1 MIYVKRDETNQ
12 IIDIC
17 FDQKSDY
24 EKSSIFNEDVKKFIQ
39 KTDNQET
46 VKRIMYN
53 LDLDMVRI
61 TEDVI
66 DVLIK
71 KEILLFTDF
80 PEAVQNKLLFKR
92 FLRQA
97 LSQNSPSYSDDEESI
112 QFN

>member
-1 MIYVKRDETNQ
+1 MIYVKRDEKNQ

-17 FDQKSDY
+17 FDPKPDY
-24 EKSSIFNEDVKKFIQ
+24 VKSSIFNEEVKNFIQ

-46 VKRIMYN
+46 VKRIIYD

-61 TEDVI
+61 TEDII

-92 FLRQA
+92 FLRQS
-97 LSQNSPSYSDDEESI
+97 LSQNGLSYSDDDESI